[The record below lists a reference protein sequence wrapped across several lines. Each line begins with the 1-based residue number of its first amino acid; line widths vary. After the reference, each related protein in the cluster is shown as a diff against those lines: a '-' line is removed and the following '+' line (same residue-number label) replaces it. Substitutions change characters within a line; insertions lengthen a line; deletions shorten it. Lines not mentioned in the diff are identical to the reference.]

1 MTPVVSNAPRRCRL
15 YHGASPGDETSYATQ
30 RLLFLRRGQV
40 FARLAHAVSLHALL
54 LLDLPQ
60 DRGWRWLRHQ
70 HHGRDGN
77 AQGTRLEEY
86 RGLPRAYYRGGR
98 EASDAVERSPPL
110 LRKMR
115 QRVQLIFQDSAT
127 AMNPRL
133 TATEIIAEPL
143 EVLRRGTRRERREVA
158 LQLMEEVGLS
168 SQWGNRLPREF
179 SGGERQRLAIARAIA
194 SQPKVLI
201 LDEPLCAL
209 DLPRR
214 SEILRL
220 LMKVKERRGLTCI
233 FISHDMGM
241 VCRVARE
248 IAVLHQGRLVEQ
260 GSPKELILAPRHPHT
275 RALVAASLTTEPW
288 LAVS

>member
-1 MTPVVSNAPRRCRL
+1 MLCPAKDNELPSTAKSEPLLAVRGLSKSYQQTQWFSRR
-15 YHGASPGDETSYATQ
+15 
-30 RLLFLRRGQV
+30 RLLVKSLDQV
-40 FARLAHAVSLHALL
+40 DLAINQGTTLALVGESGSGKSTLARCLALL
-54 LLDLPQ
+54 ERPSGGEIWFEGKNLLTLPKRQ
-60 DRGWRWLRHQ
+60 ARYAR
-70 HHGRDGN
+70 
-77 AQGTRLEEY
+77 QG
-86 RGLPRAYYRGGR
+86 
-98 EASDAVERSPPL
+98 
-110 LRKMR
+110 
-115 QRVQLIFQDSAT
+115 VQLIFQDSAT

-201 LDEPLCAL
+201 LDEPLSGL
-209 DLPRR
+209 DPPLQAQTV
-214 SEILRL
+214 RL
-220 LMKVKERRGLTCI
+220 LMDVKERRRLTYLL
-233 FISHDMGM
+233 ISHDVGM
-241 VCRVARE
+241 VCSVAKE
-248 IAVLHQGRLVEQ
+248 IAVLHEGRLVEQ